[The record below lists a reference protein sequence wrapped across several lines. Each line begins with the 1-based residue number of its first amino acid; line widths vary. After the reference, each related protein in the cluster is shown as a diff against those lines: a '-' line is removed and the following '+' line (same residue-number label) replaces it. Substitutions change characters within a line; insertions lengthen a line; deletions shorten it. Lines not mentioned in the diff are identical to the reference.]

1 MITGQHQLRV
11 LQVNLR
17 HSKSASI
24 HLSQVILDLDLDLL
38 LIQEPYAF
46 LSPSG
51 DIIVGNIPPGYVS
64 FHNLSNDH
72 AFGAVILAK
81 TSLNATAAHFADSN
95 HCCCVR
101 VSPNLLFF
109 FNLLSAFN
117 AVYSGLFLFHSSFDS
132 AQSQAFFYL
141 WLRCER
147 KKQILEQPTY
157 R

>member
-51 DIIVGNIPPGYVS
+51 DIIVDNIPPGYAS

-109 FNLLSAFN
+109 SI
-117 AVYSGLFLFHSSFDS
+117 YSGLFFLRSIFVST
-132 AQSQAFFYL
+132 QSQAVFYL
-141 WLRCER
+141 RLRC
-147 KKQILEQPTY
+147 
-157 R
+157 